1 MKRERGIAPPSIR
14 TSQPA
19 CLLRRAVRR
28 KSTHSINTWI
38 FEIVCMVCVAA
49 AVLPALA
56 AEAEGGDGSYAKFLH
71 NVITAHFAPQAA
83 AFAHVAP
90 KLVQS
95 VENVCQ
101 SPGEETL
108 AAARAAWIETMLAW
122 EPVSAIEIGPL
133 IEHRTARLID
143 FWPVRPPL
151 IEFALREPP
160 TTAAEL
166 DRISA
171 PAKGLPALEWLLGFG
186 SASAPVVTKS
196 SAHCAYA
203 LVLAQGVAEEA
214 RLLDSRFQAL
224 AVREFSDEAAFE
236 LFTELLNQ
244 TVGGLEHLWEQG
256 MEKPARGATA
266 ANFSR
271 ALSGQTLKAW
281 LARWKSIQDVLV
293 SERRG
298 QDETL
303 EALLR
308 ARGSPAVANKL
319 RSATERAG
327 QVLQGVAQATPV
339 NAQKAARAL
348 RALQKLVEDEVA
360 PALKVTIGFHEFD
373 GD

>member
-1 MKRERGIAPPSIR
+1 MKPERSIAPPSKG
-14 TSQPA
+14 TSLPA
-19 CLLRRAVRR
+19 CLLRHAVHTTTILDLNRLCGLRR
-28 KSTHSINTWI
+28 RCGLP
-38 FEIVCMVCVAA
+38 VPAA
-49 AVLPALA
+49 K
-56 AEAEGGDGSYAKFLH
+56 AEGTDQSYAEFLH
-71 NVITAHFAPQAA
+71 KVIAAHFAPQAA
-83 AFAHVAP
+83 AFAAATP

-95 VENVCQ
+95 VEKVCQ

-133 IEHRTARLID
+133 IERRTARLID

-151 IEFALREPP
+151 IDFALREPP

-171 PAKGLPALEWLLGFG
+171 PAKGLPALEWLMWFG
-186 SASAPVVTKS
+186 SAPAVLKS
-196 SAHCAYA
+196 SVHCAYA

-224 AVREFSDEAAFE
+224 AGREFSDEAAFE

-256 MEKPARGATA
+256 MEKPARGASA

-271 ALSGQTLKAW
+271 ALSGHTVKAW
-281 LARWKSIQDVLV
+281 SARWKSLQDVLV
-293 SERRG
+293 SEGRG
-298 QDETL
+298 QDQTL

-308 ARGSPAVANKL
+308 ARGLPAVANKL

-327 QVLQGVAQATPV
+327 QVLQGVAQATPA
-339 NAQKAARAL
+339 NAQKAAKAIKT
-348 RALQKLVEDEVA
+348 LQNLVEEEVA
-360 PALKVTIGFHEFD
+360 PAFKVTIGFHEFD